1 MCNRQVSY
9 GYQIKDGK
17 YEIVE
22 EEAKIVHQIF
32 NDYIHGKN
40 MTQIANELNEKQI
53 YFYQNDVNWNKNKI
67 DRIIKNTKYLG
78 DEKYNSIIQKEVFNL
93 ANQLKSQKAHK
104 KAEISVVMDYIKTI
118 TYCSTC
124 GRLLIRKV
132 ESGKKERWY
141 CKNGCLMKK
150 PIVDI
155 TIEDGIKQVMSKID
169 LSLDGKS
176 ISEEPTYQQ
185 TSEIMRYKNE
195 IHRVL
200 NEPNVSYQVIKQMI
214 LKMASLKFEASK
226 ENNLKFY
233 TQNILEE
240 TKNIMKQE
248 KLSIDYLKSNINK
261 ITINSNL
268 IFQVQFKNGMEITN

>member
-22 EEAKIVHQIF
+22 EEAKIVNQIF
-32 NDYIHGKN
+32 KDYIHGKN
-40 MTQIANELNEKQI
+40 MTQIAKELNEEQVF
-53 YFYQNDVNWNKNKI
+53 FYQNEANWNKNKV
-67 DRIIKNTKYLG
+67 DRIIKNPKYLG
-78 DEKYNSIIQKEVFNL
+78 DKNHKAIIQEDIFNL
-93 ANQLKSQKAHK
+93 ANELKSQKGHR
-104 KAEISVVMDYIKTI
+104 KAEISMEMDYIKTI

-132 ESGKKERWY
+132 ERGKKERWY

-150 PIVDI
+150 PIVDL
-155 TIEDGIKQVMSKID
+155 TIENGIKQVISKIE
-169 LSLDGKS
+169 LSLDEKS
-176 ISEEPTYQQ
+176 ISHEPTYQQ
-185 TSEIMRYKNE
+185 TLEIMRYKNE

-214 LKMASLKFEASK
+214 FKMASLKFEASK
-226 ENNLKFY
+226 ENNLKCY
-233 TQNILEE
+233 TQKILEE
-240 TKNIMKQE
+240 TNNIMKQE
-248 KLSIDYLKSNINK
+248 KLSIDYIKNNINK

-268 IFQVQFKNGMEITN
+268 IFQVQFKNGMEITS